1 MRSAVVNQGRVQGVW
16 IVVVLV
22 PLGIV
27 LPVLIEA
34 IRGTWEFGLAP
45 LFRHVCSFILTIV
58 VGVGDLLA

>member
-1 MRSAVVNQGRVQGVW
+1 MRRGVVNQGRVQGVW

-27 LPVLIEA
+27 LPVLIAA
-34 IRGTWEFGLAP
+34 IRGMWEFGLAP
-45 LFRHVCSFILTIV
+45 LFRHVCSFISTIV